1 MAGSETLT
9 NGARSRWP
17 SRAVL
22 AVAGLVVASTAI
34 RFAAAQ
40 AFTTPW
46 IAPDE
51 MVYGMLGEGLWSR
64 FNAGKVDQLWFY
76 RSVVQA
82 VRSRDASGFLVEEL
96 DRVVSELDRLAT
108 QTGSAT

>member
-1 MAGSETLT
+1 MAGSGTLT
-9 NGARSRWP
+9 NGARGRWP
-17 SRAVL
+17 SRALL

-51 MVYGMLGEGLWSR
+51 IVYGML
-64 FNAGKVDQLWFY
+64 
-76 RSVVQA
+76 
-82 VRSRDASGFLVEEL
+82 
-96 DRVVSELDRLAT
+96 
-108 QTGSAT
+108 